1 MQLLFQEWKKK
12 IHLNFIYAKTPKLI
26 QILKKEKHILMC
38 KRFDMTL
45 IIHGKSGIQFH
56 FKGFSV
62 ILRKWILPNLIS
74 SAKLEYLLNT
84 QENVLCIWLM
94 CCVYTH
100 DSVLTFITIG
110 FYDQN
115 LIGMD
120 TSAFPPKHLYK
131 DRSTLYT

>member
-1 MQLLFQEWKKK
+1 MQLLFHEWKK
-12 IHLNFIYAKTPKLI
+12 ILLILFIYAKTPKLI

-38 KRFDMTL
+38 RRFDMTL
-45 IIHGKSGIQFH
+45 IIHGKSGIQFY

-100 DSVLTFITIG
+100 DSVLTPITIG
-110 FYDQN
+110 FLRPKLNRNGY
-115 LIGMD
+115 ISVPAK
-120 TSAFPPKHLYK
+120 TSL
-131 DRSTLYT
+131 